1 MGAAEHIHVRSR
13 APTHAAT
20 HVRTCVA
27 CRRQGARGE
36 LLRFVA
42 DGRGHLQLDVRQRA
56 AARGAYVCATRR
68 CLGEASCRRAFAR
81 ALRRGVAAVEP
92 AALVERTLAVLVDEA
107 RSLALRALA
116 DGRARRGAA
125 MGEGGALAVVAT
137 EERLE
142 RALAGLLAQV
152 RGLEGASPVALG
164 REVAAECGPRR

>member
-1 MGAAEHIHVRSR
+1 
-13 APTHAAT
+13 
-20 HVRTCVA
+20 
-27 CRRQGARGE
+27 
-36 LLRFVA
+36 VA

-68 CLGEASCRRAFAR
+68 CLGEASGRRAFAR

-116 DGRARRGAA
+116 DGRARRGA
-125 MGEGGALAVVAT
+125 MGEGDAIAVVAT

-164 REVAAECGPRR
+164 REVAAKCGPRR